1 MHEQFLKV
9 TEEMKRRDRQQ
20 EEHQRESQRLKEEQ
34 DSLQKHRGQL
44 EDELQ
49 ELRYGTNLRTPG
61 YTYTNTIENSP
72 LLYLNKPMS
81 YTLTEIDFSFE
92 NSINDSFKA
101 KVFF

>member
-1 MHEQFLKV
+1 MHEQLLKV

-49 ELRYGTNLRTPG
+49 ELRYDKPEDTWVHLHKPLL
-61 YTYTNTIENSP
+61 YLNTIENSP
-72 LLYLNKPMS
+72 LLYLNKPIS
-81 YTLTEIDFSFE
+81 YTL
-92 NSINDSFKA
+92 KLGLG
-101 KVFF
+101 